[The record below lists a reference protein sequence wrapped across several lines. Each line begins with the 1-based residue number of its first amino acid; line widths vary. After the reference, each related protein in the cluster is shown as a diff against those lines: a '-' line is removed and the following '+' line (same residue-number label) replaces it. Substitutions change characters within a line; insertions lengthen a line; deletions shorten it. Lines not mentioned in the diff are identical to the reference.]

1 MAFFTISV
9 LLLIIIRFTSS
20 QPTINYPI
28 NSQLPPVARVN
39 EPFSYVFSRYTFR
52 SDFNITYSL
61 GDAPEWV
68 SIDSKDRRLYGT
80 PTDDIVRSGS
90 VMGQTVEVIAR
101 DDSGSALLSSTL
113 VVSSNKSPAVKIP
126 LLDQIQGFGDYSPPS
141 SLISYPSTDFS
152 FMFDPNTFEHQPD
165 MINYY
170 ATSGDGS
177 PLPAWMRFDTGTMTF
192 SGETPPF
199 ESLIQHP
206 QKFDF
211 KLVASD
217 IVGFSAV
224 SVAFSVIVGRHKLS
238 TDTPNITMNTTRGKN
253 LVYRGLADSIKLDNK
268 SIDIDKID
276 LSTED
281 MPGWLSLDEKTW
293 NIEGTPEKGDH
304 STNFTITLRDT
315 YHDTLNIYAT
325 VGVSTALF
333 RSTFDKI
340 KIEAGKDV
348 DIDLRSYFW
357 DPDDINIRIAIK
369 PDKEWLKLDGF
380 SVTGKAPKSASE
392 GFKISVTASSK
403 TSEDKE
409 TEVLDVSVVPL
420 ESTTSTTTEPKTSLV
435 FTGTS
440 TSLAP
445 TGTSSS
451 PEIPLADSDG
461 GLTTGTLLLAIL
473 LPLLVVVFLLML
485 LICCL
490 IRRHRKRKTYLSSK
504 FRNKISGPV
513 LESLRVNGGSSAM
526 QEAEK
531 IANIGVTGQ
540 QRRRPVRTSPSEV
553 DSETLV
559 MMSPTLGFLATPQ
572 VPSRYIAEDSN
583 TSFSWSNSV
592 SNSVSNSEDGRQ
604 SWVTVEGTATA
615 GRQSR
620 ASLRSQRSDTTLS
633 ESTHQL
639 IPPPVLLSDTRAR
652 SFRGGVDP
660 TIPSLNGLP
669 SVQSQ
674 RAVFQQGSDYY
685 TSGNESSLRFPSSHQ
700 SSPRLITGFPIPTL
714 DARLGEGHGPPIE
727 GAQSMPVLRR
737 PDLVRLS
744 SQQLL
749 GEDSRPSSR
758 AWYDFEAPRGLFSD
772 PSFGSG
778 ENWRLYEAQ
787 RDATNMSYHQIV
799 DESPFHP
806 LRPSTA
812 MSLNRNGAQPGER
825 ASSELISPSQWGD
838 AQNSVRGS
846 LASLRQGL
854 GHSLSKM
861 SRLSVDPLS
870 VPGSRNSKPSTSW
883 RREDSGRSGK
893 SEGGSYA
900 FL

>member
-1 MAFFTISV
+1 MTTSFTISV
-9 LLLIIIRFTSS
+9 LLLIIVRFTSS

-61 GDAPEWV
+61 GDAPEWL
-68 SIDSKDRRLYGT
+68 SINSKDHRLYGT
-80 PTDDIVRSGS
+80 PTDDIVRSGG
-90 VMGQTVEVIAR
+90 VIGQTVEVIAR
-101 DDSGSALLSSTL
+101 DESGSAMLSSTL
-113 VVSSNKSPAVKIP
+113 VVSSNKSPSVKIP

-141 SLISYPSTDFS
+141 SLISYPSTEFS
-152 FMFDPNTFEHQPD
+152 FKFNPNTFEHQPD

-177 PLPAWMRFDTGTMTF
+177 PLPAWMRFDTGSMTF

-211 KLVASD
+211 QLVASD

-238 TDTPNITMNTTRGKN
+238 TDNPNITMNTTRGKK
-253 LVYRGLADSIKLDNK
+253 LVYRGLADSIKIDNK
-268 SIDIDKID
+268 SIEIGQVD

-281 MPGWLSLDEKTW
+281 MPDWLSLDEKTW
-293 NIEGTPEKGDH
+293 NIEGTPERGDH
-304 STNFTITLRDT
+304 STNFTITLRDS
-315 YHDTLNIYAT
+315 YQDTLNIYAT
-325 VGVSTALF
+325 VSVSTALF
-333 RSTFDKI
+333 RSTFDRI
-340 KIEAGKDV
+340 EIEAGKDV
-348 DIDLRSYFW
+348 NIDLRSYFW
-357 DPDDINIRIAIK
+357 DPDDINIRITIK
-369 PDKEWLKLDGF
+369 PDKNWLKFDGF
-380 SVTGKAPKSASE
+380 SITGKAPKSTSE
-392 GFKISVTASSK
+392 DFQISVTASSK
-403 TSEDKE
+403 SSEDNE
-409 TEVLDVSVVPL
+409 TEVLNVSVVSF
-420 ESTTSTTTEPKTSLV
+420 ESTSSTVTESKTSPAS
-435 FTGTS
+435 TGTS

-451 PEIPLADSDG
+451 PEISLADSHG

-490 IRRHRKRKTYLSSK
+490 IRRRRKRKTYLSSK

-531 IANIGVTGQ
+531 VANIGVTGQ

-553 DSETLV
+553 NSETLV
-559 MMSPTLGFLATPQ
+559 MISPTLGFLATPQ
-572 VPSRYIAEDSN
+572 VPSRYVAEDSN
-583 TSFSWSNSV
+583 ASFSWSNSV
-592 SNSVSNSEDGRQ
+592 SNSEDDRR

-620 ASLRSQRSDTTLS
+620 VSLRSQRSDTTLS
-633 ESTHQL
+633 ESIHQL
-639 IPPPVLLSDTRAR
+639 IPPPVLLSDARVR

-700 SSPRLITGFPIPTL
+700 SSPRLMTGFPIPAL
-714 DARLGEGHGPPIE
+714 NARLGDGHGPPIE

-737 PDLVRLS
+737 PGLLRLS

-749 GEDSRPSSR
+749 GEDGGSSSR

-812 MSLNRNGAQPGER
+812 MSLNGNGAQPGER

-838 AQNSVRGS
+838 AQNSIRGS

-854 GHSLSKM
+854 GQSFSKM

-870 VPGSRNSKPSTSW
+870 VPGSRNSKPSTNW
-883 RREDSGRSGK
+883 RREDSGRSGRSGK